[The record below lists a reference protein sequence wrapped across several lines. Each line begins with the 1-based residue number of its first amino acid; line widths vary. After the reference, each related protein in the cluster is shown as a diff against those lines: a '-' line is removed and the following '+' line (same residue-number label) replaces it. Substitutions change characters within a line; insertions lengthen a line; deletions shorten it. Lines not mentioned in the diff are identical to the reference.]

1 MKHHWDILQYRQRC
15 GKMREELV
23 AVTAVRRFSS
33 HVHSAIESH
42 FAALERKE
50 THRKRILNLRH
61 LLSKESLQL
70 FPDFLQRKEILKT
83 LGYIDDNENVCVKG
97 RVACEVN
104 TGQELVATEMVF
116 EGILN
121 GLEPS
126 EFVAALSALVYYETG
141 NNEFDSDLPAPL
153 LDCCW
158 QM

>member
-1 MKHHWDILQYRQRC
+1 MHP
-15 GKMREELV
+15 
-23 AVTAVRRFSS
+23 
-33 HVHSAIESH
+33 AIKSH

-104 TGQELVATEMVF
+104 TGQEFVATATVF

-121 GLEPS
+121 GLEPA
-126 EFVAALSALVYYETG
+126 EFVAALSALIYQETG
-141 NNEFDSDLPAPL
+141 NVEFDSDLPAPL
-153 LDCCW
+153 LDCCL

>member
-1 MKHHWDILQYRQRC
+1 MNP
-15 GKMREELV
+15 
-23 AVTAVRRFSS
+23 SS
-33 HVHSAIESH
+33 
-42 FAALERKE
+42 F
-50 THRKRILNLRH
+50 
-61 LLSKESLQL
+61 

-126 EFVAALSALVYYETG
+126 EFVAALSALIYQETG
-141 NNEFDSDLPAPL
+141 NVEFDSDLPAPL
-153 LDCCW
+153 LDCCL